1 MRDAPPRGV
10 SDYSTRP
17 RGPADGPRWDAF
29 VRRCPKGTLVHTQR
43 FLGYHG
49 DRFEDRSLFVER
61 GSKAVAVFGAVTHPH
76 RPDEVVSHLGST
88 FGGPLLP
95 KVAAGESTYDALR
108 AIGAHYRREGAR
120 RLVLKLAPAHLS
132 EQPDEPELSALFRL
146 GARIDRVDLWSVIA
160 LDRARKRKD
169 IASARRGRQLGVQVA
184 IEDEVD
190 TYVEVHALLE
200 ETLRRHDAR
209 PVHSP
214 NELIDLRE
222 RVGDDQELWVA
233 RLADGS
239 IGAAAWLLRHRP
251 GVWHTQ
257 YLAASPSARD
267 ARALD
272 VLLDDLVTRLS
283 DSGARILSFG
293 ASTEDGGR
301 RLNGPLHAFKSKLG
315 GGAVVQH
322 HASWDLQATA
332 PPEIDR

>member
-1 MRDAPPRGV
+1 MSDFFTRARGAGDDA
-10 SDYSTRP
+10 
-17 RGPADGPRWDAF
+17 RWDAF
-29 VRRCPKGTLVHTQR
+29 VERCPKGTLVHTQR

-49 DRFEDRSLFVER
+49 ERFEDRSLFVER
-61 GSKAVAVFGAVTHPH
+61 GSKTIAVFGAVTHPN
-76 RPDEVVSHLGST
+76 RPDEIVSHLGST

-95 KVAAGESTYDALR
+95 KVAAAESTHDTLR
-108 AIGAHYRREGAR
+108 AIGAHYRREGVR
-120 RLVLKLAPAHLS
+120 RLVLKLTPAHLS

-169 IASARRGRQLGVQVA
+169 IASARRGRQLGVRVA
-184 IEDEVD
+184 VEDEVD
-190 TYVEVHALLE
+190 TYVEMHALLE

-214 NELIDLRE
+214 EDLLDLRE
-222 RVGDDQELWVA
+222 RIRDDQALWVA
-233 RLADGS
+233 RLGDGS

-257 YLAASPSARD
+257 YLAASDRARE

-272 VLLDDLVTRLS
+272 VLLDDLVDQLS
-283 DSGARILSFG
+283 VSGARILSFG

-301 RLNGPLHAFKSKLG
+301 RLNAPLHAFKSKLG
-315 GGAVVQH
+315 GGAVAQH
-322 HASWDLQATA
+322 HATWDLDAKA
-332 PPEIDR
+332 PPEIVR